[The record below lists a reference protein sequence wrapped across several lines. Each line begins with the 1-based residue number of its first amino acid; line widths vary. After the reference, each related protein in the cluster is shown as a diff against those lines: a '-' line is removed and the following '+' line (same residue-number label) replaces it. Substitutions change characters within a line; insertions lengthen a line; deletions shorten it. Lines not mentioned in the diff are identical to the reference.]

1 MKRQASWCC
10 LGLFAIMLTAC
21 LNVTPSAS
29 PASPSPSPKQLE
41 PAETSTP
48 SSSQQ
53 LPAINISVE
62 PERSE
67 ATLLAVGDIMVHM
80 PQLSAYYDN
89 ASKRYNLTPW
99 FAQVKPIFLGA
110 DWVIGNLETPIAG
123 KDLKYSGF
131 PRFNAPQ
138 EVVEAL
144 ADAGVDLVSTA
155 NNHSMDRGF
164 PGVNRTLTNIRNAK
178 LIPVGTAES
187 AEQRQRS
194 IIVERNGIRMG
205 FLAYTYGTNGIPVP
219 PDKAFAVNLID
230 LPVIQ
235 ADIARLRKSEADIV
249 TVSLHYGLEYQRL
262 PSDNQ
267 TQISRDIIKAG
278 ADIILGSHSHVVQPY
293 EEIEI
298 PASESFD
305 GAPHRGIVIYSLGNF
320 ISNQTGSLKDVGLIF
335 GVHLVKTRLQ
345 DGTYSTQWD
354 NITTEATWV
363 HISIKNHQRNYTIIP
378 MKNALATKDIPDL
391 SAKDYE
397 KMKTLLSDINMHLL
411 KLQSP

>member
-1 MKRQASWCC
+1 
-10 LGLFAIMLTAC
+10 MLTAC
-21 LNVTPSAS
+21 LNVNA
-29 PASPSPSPKQLE
+29 
-41 PAETSTP
+41 
-48 SSSQQ
+48 
-53 LPAINISVE
+53 LPVK
-62 PERSE
+62 PEQSE

-80 PQLSAYYDN
+80 PQLSAYYDDD
-89 ASKRYNLTPW
+89 SKRYNLTPW
-99 FAQVKPIFLGA
+99 FTQVKPIFLGA

-138 EVVEAL
+138 EIAEAL
-144 ADAGVDLVSTA
+144 ADAGFDLVSTA

-164 PGVNRTLTNIRNAK
+164 PGVQRTLTNIRKAG

-187 AEQRQRS
+187 AEQQQRS

-219 PDKAFAVNLID
+219 PDKSFAVNLID
-230 LPVIQ
+230 LPAIQ
-235 ADIARLRKSEADIV
+235 ADITRLREAAADIV
-249 TVSLHYGLEYQRL
+249 TVSLHFGLEYQRL

-267 TQISRDIIKAG
+267 TQLARDIIKAG
-278 ADIILGSHSHVVQPY
+278 ADIILGAHSHVVQPF

-298 PASESFD
+298 PASESYD

-320 ISNQTGSLKDVGLIF
+320 ISNQTGSWKDVGLIF

-363 HISIKNHQRNYTIIP
+363 HIFTKNHQRYYTIVP
-378 MKNALATKDIPDL
+378 MKSALAMKNIPDPDL
-391 SAKDYE
+391 SEKDYV
-397 KMKTLLSDINMHLL
+397 KMNALLSGINKHLL
-411 KLQSP
+411 TLQPQ

>member
-21 LNVTPSAS
+21 LNVSPITS
-29 PASPSPSPKQLE
+29 PASPLPSPKHIE
-41 PAETSTP
+41 SAETSSPIT
-48 SSSQQ
+48 SQLLTTVA
-53 LPAINISVE
+53 LPVK

-80 PQLSAYYDN
+80 PQLSAYYDDD
-89 ASKRYNLTPW
+89 SKRYNLTPW

-138 EVVEAL
+138 EIAEAL
-144 ADAGVDLVSTA
+144 TDAGFDLVSTA

-164 PGVNRTLTNIRNAK
+164 PGVQRTLTNIWKAG

-187 AEQRQRS
+187 AEQQKKS

-230 LPVIQ
+230 LPAIQ
-235 ADIARLRKSEADIV
+235 ADIARLRKAKADIV
-249 TVSLHYGLEYQRL
+249 TVSLHFGLEYQRL
-262 PSDNQ
+262 PSDKQ
-267 TQISRDIIKAG
+267 TQMARDIIKAG
-278 ADIILGSHSHVVQPY
+278 ADIILGAHSHVVQPY

-298 PASESFD
+298 PASESYD

-320 ISNQTGSLKDVGLIF
+320 ISNQTGSWKDVGLIF

-354 NITTEATWV
+354 KITTEATWV
-363 HISIKNHQRNYTIIP
+363 HIFTKNHKRYYTIIP
-378 MKNALATKDIPDL
+378 MKSALATRDIPDL
-391 SAKDYE
+391 SAKDYA
-397 KMKTLLSDINMHLL
+397 KMNTLLSGINKHLL
-411 KLQSP
+411 MLQSQ